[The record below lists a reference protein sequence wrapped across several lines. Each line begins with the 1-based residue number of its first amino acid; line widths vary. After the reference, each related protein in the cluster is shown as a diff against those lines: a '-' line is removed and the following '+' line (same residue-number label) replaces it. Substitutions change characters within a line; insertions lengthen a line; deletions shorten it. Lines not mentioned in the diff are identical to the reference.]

1 MTGTPVAPSPRP
13 LGRSAKS
20 LHRPQQ
26 VKTAETANEAGE
38 RRRRRYDLTAT
49 AGGILW
55 ERGAHWKDQ
64 HRTVWCHRGTHAAE
78 GEALPI
84 LRAIA
89 GTGARMGDVVTCGH
103 GWTCPVCG
111 SKIAEKRRAEL
122 ALGIERHV
130 DAGGGVYLLSLTIPH
145 TVRDDLAGLLEL
157 LTDARQRWRNAKR
170 VKAILGTDGSAGSVG
185 SIAALEVTVG
195 WNGWHPHV
203 HMLALTDRRGL
214 AELPP
219 LPDSDDLA
227 GAAIDTLK
235 VEWARVLLKVGAIQ
249 RDQVADVVRYGLNVR
264 GGEKAAEYIAKYGE
278 SSWSLSREVAS
289 RHAKIGIRGTQAGF
303 RHFTP
308 FQLLEVAQAEGP
320 HAIQARA
327 MFREFAGAFKSRRM
341 LVWSPGLKGR
351 LDLVDVS
358 DEDIAAELGEPVP
371 GEEHQVATVT
381 EAQFG
386 RIVAA
391 GALGDFLEYVRRE
404 CYDLM
409 IAQDMVDG
417 YVERLAQLQ
426 RDGPPY
432 LRGVRWHSWG
442 IPHRLRYETTEGA
455 ADA

>member
-1 MTGTPVAPSPRP
+1 MSGAPVAPSPRP

-20 LHRPQQ
+20 LHRRQE
-26 VKTAETANEAGE
+26 VKTAETANEAGA
-38 RRRRRYDLTAT
+38 RRQQRFELTAT

-55 ERGAHWKDQ
+55 ERGEHWKDQ

-78 GEALPI
+78 GERLPI
-84 LRAIA
+84 LRAVA

-111 SKIAEKRRAEL
+111 AKIAERRRAEL

-145 TVRDDLAGLLEL
+145 TVSDKLAELLEL
-157 LTDARQRWRNAKR
+157 LTDARQRWRNAKK
-170 VKAILGTDGSAGSVG
+170 VKAILGTDGSASSVG
-185 SIAALEVTVG
+185 SITALEVTVG

-203 HMLALTDRRGL
+203 HMLALTSRRGL

-219 LPDSDDLA
+219 VPDCDDLA

-235 VEWARVLLKVGAIQ
+235 AEWARVLLKVGAIQ
-249 RDQVADVVRYGLNVR
+249 REQIADVVRYGLNVR
-264 GGEKAAEYIAKYGE
+264 GGEQAAEYIAKYGE

-289 RHAKIGIRGTQAGF
+289 LHAKIGIRGTQAGF

-308 FQLLEVAQAEGP
+308 FQLLEVARAEGD
-320 HAIQARA
+320 HANQARG
-327 MFREFAGAFKSRRM
+327 MFREFAAAFEGRRM

-351 LDLVDVS
+351 LELVDVS

-381 EAQFG
+381 DHQFA

-391 GALGDFLEYVRRE
+391 GAMGCFLEYVRRE

-417 YVERLAQLQ
+417 FVERLEVRELH
-426 RDGPPY
+426 GPPT
-432 LRGVRWHSWG
+432 LRGVRWSSYG
-442 IPHRLRYETTEGA
+442 IPARLRYETVEA
-455 ADA
+455 SNAQ